1 MYDSMLLSKLV
12 MTMTFVSSLGGI
24 AVHAVFT
31 LQTNNNIIISIVIIN
46 ILDGVQWRS
55 SGENTMPSTNVVCP

>member
-1 MYDSMLLSKLV
+1 MLLSKPV
-12 MTMTFVSSLGGI
+12 MTMTFVSSLGG
-24 AVHAVFT
+24 HAVFT